1 MSLRCEVLIRI
12 AQTKNRTLKNSKW
25 HYSVVRL
32 MKNVAVLNRGCGIC
46 PLLLSFFIRTPGDLT
61 VPESPPPGICHPR
74 QKNANALGSA
84 LGGKRGWAQ
93 LELTNAL
100 SYTARG
106 SWLVARGSWL
116 MYDILIFRFKKSE
129 KFKSHKT
136 EVTKTL
142 FLQL

>member
-61 VPESPPPGICHPR
+61 VPESPPPGFCHPR

-84 LGGKRGWAQ
+84 LWGKRGWAQ

-106 SWLVARGSWL
+106 SWL
-116 MYDILIFRFKKSE
+116 MCNILIFGFKKSE
-129 KFKSHKT
+129 KFKTHKT

-142 FLQL
+142 FLQLRK